1 MWNEEKKTEETWETG
16 SELKS
21 TTKKEKKNYGF
32 MRQTREEAKKT
43 FQPGQPVSL
52 SIWLPFSCDIDVA
65 PEHSHVSLSLSCF
78 SLRSMNGMRLGITQN
93 LISPP
98 SHADSRSTGHH
109 KSFAHTHKTEAGIW
123 RMMSCAFSYPL
134 PLLQIGK
141 KVSTLFNDFSDKE
154 QPRKRKIGADPYSE
168 K

>member
-1 MWNEEKKTEETWETG
+1 
-16 SELKS
+16 
-21 TTKKEKKNYGF
+21 
-32 MRQTREEAKKT
+32 MRQTREEAKKDIPT
-43 FQPGQPVSL
+43 GPARLSL
-52 SIWLPFSCDIDVA
+52 SLSGSLFHVILTW
-65 PEHSHVSLSLSCF
+65 HSHVSLSLSLSWF

-134 PLLQIGK
+134 SLLRIGK
-141 KVSTLFNDFSDKE
+141 KSIDSF
-154 QPRKRKIGADPYSE
+154 Q
-168 K
+168 